1 MIKQLVSLVA
11 IALAGLPASA
21 LAQAGNSSTGTVAVD
36 GRVAPVCIL
45 GGPNPALI
53 DLGVMIATS
62 GTRAGRIAVLP
73 SRSVSL
79 PSSYCNFAG
88 SQVTVT
94 ANALLAANAT
104 APATGFARA
113 VNYTATAAGWAA
125 ANAATTTAA
134 TANGSS
140 ASSSGNGGS
149 HPLPKLA
156 DIGVTLSAFSA
167 PGDALLVPGN
177 YSGTVTVTLGPA
189 AVVN

>member
-1 MIKQLVSLVA
+1 MKKLL
-11 IALAGLPASA
+11 GLSA
-21 LAQAGNSSTGTVAVD
+21 LVLVVFPAAAMAQANPSNTGNVAVN

-45 GGPNPALI
+45 GGPNPALV
-53 DLGVMIATS
+53 DLGVMIAIT

-73 SRSVSL
+73 AQSVSL
-79 PSSYCNFAG
+79 PASFCNFAG

-94 ANALLAANAT
+94 ANALLAANAG
-104 APATGFARA
+104 APPAGFARA

-125 ANAATTTAA
+125 GNAATTTAA

-140 ASSSGNGGS
+140 ASSTGSGPS

-156 DIGVTLSAFSA
+156 DIGVTLSSFSV
-167 PGDALLVPGN
+167 PGDNLLVTGN

-189 AVVN
+189 AVAN

>member
-1 MIKQLVSLVA
+1 MMKL
-11 IALAGLPASA
+11 IALSALALAALPATAS
-21 LAQAGNSSTGTVAVD
+21 AQAGNADTGDVAVN

-45 GGPNPALI
+45 GGPIPALV

-104 APATGFARA
+104 APAAGFARA

-189 AVVN
+189 AVAN

>member
-1 MIKQLVSLVA
+1 MIKQLVSLT
-11 IALAGLPASA
+11 ALALTALPASA

-36 GRVAPVCIL
+36 GRVAPICIL
-45 GGPNPALI
+45 GGPNPALV

-62 GTRAGRIAVLP
+62 GNRAGRIAVLP
-73 SRSVSL
+73 ARSVSL
-79 PSSYCNFAG
+79 PASHCNFAG
-88 SQVTVT
+88 SRVTVT
-94 ANALLAANAT
+94 ANALLAANAA
-104 APATGFARA
+104 APAAGFARA

-140 ASSSGNGGS
+140 ASSIGNGGS

-156 DIGVTLSAFSA
+156 DIGVTLSAFSV

-189 AVVN
+189 AVAD

>member
-1 MIKQLVSLVA
+1 MIKQLVSLTA
-11 IALAGLPASA
+11 IALAALPASA
-21 LAQAGNSSTGTVAVD
+21 MAQAGNSSTGTVAVD

-45 GGPNPALI
+45 GGPIPALV

-73 SRSVSL
+73 VRSVSL
-79 PSSYCNFAG
+79 PASHCNFAG
-88 SQVTVT
+88 SRVTVT

-113 VNYTATAAGWAA
+113 VNYTATADGWAA
-125 ANAATTTAA
+125 ASAAATTAA
-134 TANGSS
+134 TSNGSS

-156 DIGVTLSAFSA
+156 DIGVTLSAFSV

-189 AVVN
+189 AGAD

>member
-1 MIKQLVSLVA
+1 MKHLTGFV
-11 IALAGLPASA
+11 ALALAALPASA
-21 LAQAGNSSTGTVAVD
+21 MAQSATAAATGTVAID
-36 GRVAPVCIL
+36 GRVAPICIL
-45 GGPNPALI
+45 GGPNPALV

-62 GTRAGRIAVLP
+62 GTRAGRIATLP
-73 SRSVSL
+73 ARSVTL
-79 PSSYCNFAG
+79 PASHCNFAG

-94 ANALLAANAT
+94 ANALLAANAA
-104 APATGFARA
+104 APAPGSARA
-113 VNYTATAAGWAA
+113 VNYTATATGWAA

-140 ASSSGNGGS
+140 ASSSGTGGN

-156 DIGVTLSAFSA
+156 DIGVTLSAFSV

-189 AVVN
+189 AVAN

>member
-1 MIKQLVSLVA
+1 MNKLLVLS
-11 IALAGLPASA
+11 ALALAVFPAA
-21 LAQAGNSSTGTVAVD
+21 AVAQAGNTDTGDVAVN

-73 SRSVSL
+73 ARSVTL
-79 PSSYCNFAG
+79 PASYCNFAG

-104 APATGFARA
+104 VPAAGFARA

-125 ANAATTTAA
+125 GNAATTTAA
-134 TANGSS
+134 TSTGSS
-140 ASSSGNGGS
+140 ASSTGSGPS
-149 HPLPKLA
+149 HPLPKIA
-156 DIGVTLSAFSA
+156 DIGVTLSSFSV
-167 PGDALLVPGN
+167 PGDQLLVTGN

-189 AVVN
+189 AVAN